1 MTWVGGRS
9 TDIKKAF
16 YKSVAQTI
24 AEKGGMRQQDL
35 FTSLVDSRGGDWSF
49 GNGEMQYAPVYV
61 NNRFQ
66 QRAPDG
72 TRIFGS
78 FFKKGLLAF
87 LTFLASRKPP
97 GKPRLPP

>member
-1 MTWVGGRS
+1 MCYPERRILSRHRFIQVTWVGGRS

-49 GNGEMQYAPVYV
+49 GNGEMQYAPV
-61 NNRFQ
+61 
-66 QRAPDG
+66 
-72 TRIFGS
+72 
-78 FFKKGLLAF
+78 L
-87 LTFLASRKPP
+87 
-97 GKPRLPP
+97 